1 MQKCM
6 ESPKQARWRRT
17 HRAMYSFRRCIRF
30 LVRSCSNEID
40 MFSDKN
46 IMQISVS
53 VLLHPITCPVVYI
66 RKAETTLH
74 YVMSDTNSSL
84 AGR

>member
-1 MQKCM
+1 MHGIAEASKM
-6 ESPKQARWRRT
+6 ATHSPGHVQLPQV
-17 HRAMYSFRRCIRF
+17 RCIRF